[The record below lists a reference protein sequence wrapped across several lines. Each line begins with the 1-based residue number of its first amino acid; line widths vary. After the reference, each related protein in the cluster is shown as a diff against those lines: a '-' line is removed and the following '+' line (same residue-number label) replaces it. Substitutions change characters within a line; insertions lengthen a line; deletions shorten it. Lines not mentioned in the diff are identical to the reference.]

1 MRNRLIELQSEAWIE
16 WQRSTTDV
24 DFVEY
29 YADHLLANGV
39 IVPPVKVRQTVW
51 RTDGVR
57 LYENTVGAMTF
68 TTRHTLWFTEDGSFV
83 EAAIGK
89 TVFLTRE
96 DAEKALKGGAE

>member
-39 IVPPVKVRQTVW
+39 IVPPVKVGQTVW

-96 DAEKALKGGAE
+96 DAEKALKGGE